1 MRSDRPMCYSD
12 GIGQELEGF
21 MMRFLF
27 VLLTSLGAT
36 AHGATIS
43 FSGPNFDEIGGSYS
57 ASQRVQ
63 GQLTTSG
70 PLPGGVAVD
79 IAGQIVAYS
88 FTDGVQTLTQ
98 DNSQVVVALVAT
110 DTGAVIGISL
120 TIWSEERISAKGEG
134 GRNISGIDIRQGG
147 EETFSAG
154 YQGAP
159 CQSIQAC
166 GGFSIDNSINYGIA
180 NAVGSLQ
187 GSAIAVRVPVNNP
200 VALAILILTI
210 AVGAGLAVRRRRA
223 NL

>member
-1 MRSDRPMCYSD
+1 
-12 GIGQELEGF
+12 

-27 VLLTSLGAT
+27 VLLTSLAAT

-43 FSGPNFDEIGGSYS
+43 FSGPNFDEVGGSYS

-63 GQLTTSG
+63 GQMTTSG

-79 IAGQIVAYS
+79 IAGQIIAYA

-98 DNSQVVVALVAT
+98 DNSEVVVALLAT
-110 DTGAVIGISL
+110 DTSGAVIGISL
-120 TIWSEERISAKGEG
+120 TIWSEGRTSAKGEG

-180 NAVGSLQ
+180 NAVGTLQ